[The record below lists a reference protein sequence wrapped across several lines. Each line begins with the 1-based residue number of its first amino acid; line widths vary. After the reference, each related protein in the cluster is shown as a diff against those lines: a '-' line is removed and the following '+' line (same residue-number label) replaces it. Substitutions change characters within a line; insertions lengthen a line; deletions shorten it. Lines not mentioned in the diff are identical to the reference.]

1 VPFIFLSNGEE
12 IWFRD
17 KEHNAH
23 FRKVETVFSQNDLA
37 RRMAAR
43 EIRCNP
49 LDVPIDSRIA
59 GGG

>member
-17 KEHNAH
+17 KEHDAH

-43 EIRCNP
+43 
-49 LDVPIDSRIA
+49 
-59 GGG
+59 